1 MHGGILLSR
10 KRWKVAAV
18 VTTSKYR
25 EAFSTIFIE
34 ETTNYLEMELI
45 GSLVTY
51 DLSPY
56 VDDTRYLAPY
66 HTSDTYVACV
76 TLRVFF
82 FRRRLVITSCSLG
95 KSLQMSIFVNLSLI
109 AQQPIKIVPCLTVEE
124 NET

>member
-66 HTSDTYVACV
+66 HTSTR
-76 TLRVFF
+76 T
-82 FRRRLVITSCSLG
+82 
-95 KSLQMSIFVNLSLI
+95 
-109 AQQPIKIVPCLTVEE
+109 
-124 NET
+124 